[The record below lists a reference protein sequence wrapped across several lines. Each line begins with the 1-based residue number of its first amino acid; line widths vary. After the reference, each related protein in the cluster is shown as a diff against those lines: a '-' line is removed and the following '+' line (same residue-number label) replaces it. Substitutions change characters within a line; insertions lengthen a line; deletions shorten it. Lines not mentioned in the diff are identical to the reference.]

1 MNEIAELFSEV
12 EEEFDDDMDDW
23 EMPDPDPEMDDW
35 AETWLDG
42 LDDDDVDGY
51 DSDFWE
57 D

>member
-1 MNEIAELFSEV
+1 MSEIAELFSEV

-23 EMPDPDPEMDDW
+23 EMPEPDSELDDW

-42 LDDDDVDGY
+42 LDDDDVEGY